1 MNTKDS
7 KFNESK
13 NVKDWH
19 RAGMDPAF
27 FPKRR
32 LKGQDNN
39 NNKKGNK

>member
-1 MNTKDS
+1 MTDS

-27 FPKRR
+27 FPKKR
-32 LKGQDNN
+32 LIDENKPVPDN
-39 NNKKGNK
+39 KRSS